1 MNRIELGRRLREA
14 RELRGISQQAAGVTV
29 GVPRTA
35 VTQIEAG
42 NRGVSTLELSK
53 LAELYRVPVAR
64 FFEDRDFE
72 PEEDLLIALHRGVRG
87 LEDHPDVQAEVERCV
102 EVFREGVQ
110 LERLLGSGERPS
122 PPSYDAGVPR
132 TIGEA
137 IRDGERTAHNERQRL
152 GLGNSP
158 IPDVSELLVSQG
170 IWASALELPNQMSG
184 VFLQHNTIGL
194 AILVN
199 ARHVRARKRFSY
211 AHEFAHALMDRDARV
226 QVSSADN
233 AADLVEK
240 RANAFAAA
248 FLMPRAGMA
257 IILMQLDKGRPSR
270 SEQSIFD
277 VANDSAFDAEIRP
290 VARSQNIT
298 FSDVAL
304 IAHHFGVSYQAA
316 VYRLKSLRHI
326 SAAQSGELLDNEQY
340 GREYLRALDLFEDL
354 EVPENNRRRW
364 NRELRAEV
372 AHLGIEAYR
381 QGEISRGR
389 LLEVGKSIDFEG
401 DELLVLAEAACG

>member
-1 MNRIELGRRLREA
+1 MNRIDLGRRLREA
-14 RELRGISQQAAGVTV
+14 REQYGISQQEAAVAV
-29 GVPRTA
+29 GIPRTA
-35 VTQIEAG
+35 ITQIEAG
-42 NRGVSTLELSK
+42 KRGVSTLELSR

-64 FFEDRDFE
+64 FFEDGDLYA
-72 PEEDLLIALHRGVRG
+72 EEDLLIALYRVVGG

-102 EVFREGVQ
+102 AVFREGVQ
-110 LERLLGSGERPS
+110 LERLLGSGERTS

-137 IRDGERTAHNERQRL
+137 IRDGERTAHDERQRL
-152 GLGNSP
+152 GLGHSP
-158 IPDVSELLVSQG
+158 IPDVSELLASQG

-184 VFLQHNTIGL
+184 VFLQHKTIGL

-211 AHEFAHALMDRDARV
+211 SHEFAHALMDRDVRV
-226 QVSSADN
+226 KVSSADN
-233 AADLVEK
+233 AAELVEK

-248 FLMPRAGMA
+248 FLMPRSGIAAM
-257 IILMQLDKGRPSR
+257 LMQLDKGRPSR
-270 SEQSIFD
+270 FQQSIFD

-316 VYRLKSLRHI
+316 VYRLKSLRHV
-326 SAAQSGELLDNEQY
+326 SAAQSRELLGAEQY
-340 GREYLRALDLFEDL
+340 GREYLRALDFLEDL
-354 EVPENNRRRW
+354 EAPEKNPRRW

-372 AHLGIEAYR
+372 AYLGIEAYR

-389 LLEVGKSIDFEG
+389 LLEVGKSIEFEG
-401 DELLVLAEAACG
+401 DDLLLLAEAASR